1 MAAYAASVSLITLT
15 EQIENHPR
23 LSISVDKSQIESL
36 REKIG
41 FLLKFIENNITRGA
55 INNEAQVLLSQIAS
69 SAYSAEDAIKSHVV
83 DQTQAMEDAKRKVT
97 IIKSTNSMPLLC
109 CLKEAVTTE
118 SDPLHLHQINDGS
131 ISLLD
136 LQTVIDDVD
145 SIKKK
150 VMEFKDGLPP
160 AYSVPATT
168 TTTTTTTS
176 TSLTSITGKSTMVGF
191 EVELHELL
199 ERLTG
204 LQSNLQIIPI
214 VGMGGIG
221 KTTLAKY
228 AYENSLITRPFYIR
242 RWVTVSQKYDVGG
255 LLLQLLSEQ
264 SSEMI
269 SKTDEQLGDVLYTR
283 LCGRKYLIVI
293 DDIWSVE
300 AWEKLKRFFP
310 NDKNGSRIVV
320 TTRILDVAND
330 FGSSCLRV
338 NFLDDGKSWKLFCEK
353 AFGDQSGCPSELEDT
368 GKEIVKK
375 CKGLPLSIS
384 VIGGLLGRSHKTQ
397 EYWKIISKDLI
408 SNLNL
413 EQDENCSSILSLSYT
428 YLPPHLK
435 PCFLY
440 MEIFPEDDMIHVS
453 KLIKLWVAEGF
464 IKPNKAQ
471 SLEEIARD
479 HLNDLIDMNLILRYS
494 FGSDGRI
501 VYCQIHDLLRD
512 LCLRVA
518 HSEKFICMMKDVPRR
533 LLVGILSQR
542 HVVLDERIPR
552 FVISSEPMFFKEL
565 PYSSTS
571 LLWNLQTL
579 ILNSVIDAPSE
590 IWEMRQLRHLHILRV
605 SLPDPPKSRK
615 QQKNDIVLPN
625 LQTLKNVMNFKW
637 SEEVCMRLPNVT
649 KLNFQYD
656 LGDSSSKKYR
666 LYNICRL
673 GRLESLTCKSFHL
686 VKLLHN
692 LKFPSSINR
701 LSLEYCKVP
710 CRDLTMISSLPC
722 LEVLKLKTHSIEG
735 REWNPVEGGFLRL
748 KYLLIEDCD
757 LVEWRAQSSHFPVL
771 EKLVLLDMNKLK
783 QIPIEI
789 GEISTLQVLH
799 LKYCRLSAVVFFRI
813 KNCGGTRKCG
823 E

>member
-1 MAAYAASVSLITLT
+1 MAAYAASVSLMNLM

-23 LSISVDKSQIESL
+23 LSISVDENQIESL

-41 FLLKFIENNITRGA
+41 FFLKFIETNTRGA

-69 SAYSAEDAIKSHVV
+69 SAYSAEDVIKSHVF
-83 DQTQAMEDAKRKVT
+83 DQTHAMEDAKRKVT
-97 IIKSTNSMPLLC
+97 IIKPTNSMPLLC

-118 SDPLHLHQINDGS
+118 SDPLHQINDGS

-136 LQTVIDDVD
+136 LHTVIDDMY

-150 VMEFKDGLPP
+150 VMEFKDDLQP
-160 AYSVPATT
+160 AYSMPV
-168 TTTTTTTS
+168 TTTTS
-176 TSLTSITGKSTMVGF
+176 SSTPFTSITGKSTMVGF

-228 AYENSLITRPFYIR
+228 AYENSLIMRPFYIR
-242 RWVTVSQKYDVGG
+242 RWVTVSQKYDARG

-264 SSEMI
+264 SSEMD

-408 SNLNL
+408 SNLNR

-435 PCFLY
+435 PCFLF
-440 MEIFPEDDMIHVS
+440 MGFFPEDDKIHVS
-453 KLIKLWVAEGF
+453 TLIKLWVAEGF

-471 SLEEIARD
+471 SLEDIAIG
-479 HLNDLIDMNLILRYS
+479 HFNDLIDMNLILRYS
-494 FGSDGRI
+494 SEANGR
-501 VYCQIHDLLRD
+501 VAYCKIHDLLRD
-512 LCLRVA
+512 LCIRVG
-518 HSEKFICMMKDVPRR
+518 HSEKFICMMKDVPKGIR
-533 LLVGILSQR
+533 VGILSER
-542 HVVLDERIPR
+542 HFILDERIPR
-552 FVISSEPMFFKEL
+552 FIIHSDHMFFQSI

-579 ILNSVIDAPSE
+579 ILNNIVDAPSE
-590 IWEMRQLRHLHILRV
+590 IWEMRQLRHLNILKLY
-605 SLPDPPKSRK
+605 LPHPPQSRK
-615 QQKNDIVLPN
+615 QQKKDILLPN
-625 LQTLKNVMNFKW
+625 LQTLKNVINFKW
-637 SEEVCMRLPNVT
+637 SEEVCKSVPNVT
-649 KLNFQYD
+649 KLN
-656 LGDSSSKKYR
+656 
-666 LYNICRL
+666 
-673 GRLESLTCKSFHL
+673 L
-686 VKLLHN
+686 V
-692 LKFPSSINR
+692 
-701 LSLEYCKVP
+701 V
-710 CRDLTMISSLPC
+710 
-722 LEVLKLKTHSIEG
+722 
-735 REWNPVEGGFLRL
+735 
-748 KYLLIEDCD
+748 
-757 LVEWRAQSSHFPVL
+757 
-771 EKLVLLDMNKLK
+771 
-783 QIPIEI
+783 
-789 GEISTLQVLH
+789 
-799 LKYCRLSAVVFFRI
+799 
-813 KNCGGTRKCG
+813 
-823 E
+823 